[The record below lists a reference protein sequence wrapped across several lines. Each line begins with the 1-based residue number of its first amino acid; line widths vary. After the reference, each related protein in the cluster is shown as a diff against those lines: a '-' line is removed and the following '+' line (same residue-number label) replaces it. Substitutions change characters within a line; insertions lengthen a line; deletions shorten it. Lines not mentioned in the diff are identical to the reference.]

1 MDSLCCPR
9 IYSTELVG
17 TPCLVN
23 NRAISSGAHEAQK
36 STQTLRQCT
45 DARLRGTQP
54 HATTS
59 PRSERSP
66 VSGMGQIRYRSPI
79 LGTLFSFQNSRD
91 PSQNPIDCVLL
102 ALASMLALL
111 LKTKTFNSGAPRG
124 WSTDAWL
131 HAEITA
137 VNCRAL
143 ERQSSLARPILY
155 TLTKSSQFALFFS
168 RSPAGKPSSNHN
180 PVGYSKQTG
189 HSYFHH
195 PGSGGTGSFP
205 SNGFPDGPPK
215 RESREVPATS
225 K

>member
-1 MDSLCCPR
+1 
-9 IYSTELVG
+9 V
-17 TPCLVN
+17 
-23 NRAISSGAHEAQK
+23 AH
-36 STQTLRQCT
+36 SRPLP
-45 DARLRGTQP
+45 LF
-54 HATTS
+54 

-111 LKTKTFNSGAPRG
+111 LKTKTFNSGVLRG

-143 ERQSSLARPILY
+143 ERQSSLASSPSYIP
-155 TLTKSSQFALFFS
+155 LTKTINSLYFFPTARQLANQTQTITLSGIANKPGIVISTTPARGGPGASRATVFPMDPETGISGSAGNVKMKLTLFL
-168 RSPAGKPSSNHN
+168 
-180 PVGYSKQTG
+180 TG
-189 HSYFHH
+189 PHSHLL
-195 PGSGGTGSFP
+195 PTEMITM
-205 SNGFPDGPPK
+205 DK
-215 RESREVPATS
+215 RE
-225 K
+225 

>member
-1 MDSLCCPR
+1 
-9 IYSTELVG
+9 
-17 TPCLVN
+17 
-23 NRAISSGAHEAQK
+23 
-36 STQTLRQCT
+36 
-45 DARLRGTQP
+45 
-54 HATTS
+54 
-59 PRSERSP
+59 
-66 VSGMGQIRYRSPI
+66 

-102 ALASMLALL
+102 ALASILVLL
-111 LKTKTFNSGAPRG
+111 FKTKTFNSGVLRG

-205 SNGFPDGPPK
+205 SNGFPDGPRNGNLGKCRQRQNEAYLIPYWTALSPSTY
-215 RESREVPATS
+215 RDDHDGEARIILPFLLYY
-225 K
+225 